1 MALEPI
7 KRRPF
12 SDPEEAAAQEA
23 IVRAVEA
30 DPDFFI
36 QRYFKDRRSFDGRYI
51 SADLFKETFDLYR
64 ASKESRAKYNNPAHN
79 AAAVLSAELFRRTL
93 ADTTCPERDTVVFIT
108 GIPGAGKTTSV
119 IVGGEMPSSFRLI
132 FEGQLVRPETTLP
145 KIQQVLDAGLK
156 PLIIA
161 VHALPEDALRNTR
174 TRLAEYGRGASIE
187 VMAFIQGNLPAG
199 LRAVHERFGEA
210 VELLVF
216 DYRDRAKPQCS
227 EGWGGLSELESEGS
241 YEHIKNRL
249 TAEFCSQPK
258 KAKIAASTSAECFF
272 MTSNEIFAWI
282 ANVLNGMHLIHIA
295 IYFRK
300 KSTGMLS

>member
-7 KRRPF
+7 KHRSF
-12 SDPEEAAAQEA
+12 SDPEEAAAQKA
-23 IVRAVEA
+23 IARAVEA

-36 QRYFKDRRSFDGRYI
+36 QRYLKDQRSFDGRYI
-51 SADLFKETFDLYR
+51 SADLFKETFDLYH

-93 ADTTCPERDTVVFIT
+93 ADTSHPERDTVVFIT

-210 VELLVF
+210 VGLLVF
-216 DYRDRAKPQCS
+216 DYRDRLKPQCLEGWESLFILKS
-227 EGWGGLSELESEGS
+227 EGDDGQIKKRLHAEVNRRWAKSNSSSSATKAPAPEGTFRSNPCNAVRLRCVKYVQNLRGLC
-241 YEHIKNRL
+241 YK
-249 TAEFCSQPK
+249 TVA
-258 KAKIAASTSAECFF
+258 
-272 MTSNEIFAWI
+272 
-282 ANVLNGMHLIHIA
+282 
-295 IYFRK
+295 
-300 KSTGMLS
+300 

>member
-23 IVRAVEA
+23 IAHAVEA

-36 QRYFKDRRSFDGRYI
+36 QRYLKDQRSFDGRYI

-93 ADTTCPERDTVVFIT
+93 ADTSHPERDTVVFIT

-119 IVGGEMPSSFRLI
+119 IVGGEMPSCFRLI

-161 VHALPEDALRNTR
+161 VHVLPEDALRNTR

-216 DYRDRAKPQCS
+216 DYRDRLKPQCV
-227 EGWGGLSELESEGS
+227 EGWCALSILGTEGTYESTKERLRTELEHCQRSGKVIGRCHKQALS
-241 YEHIKNRL
+241 PSKGRGR
-249 TAEFCSQPK
+249 
-258 KAKIAASTSAECFF
+258 
-272 MTSNEIFAWI
+272 
-282 ANVLNGMHLIHIA
+282 VLG
-295 IYFRK
+295 
-300 KSTGMLS
+300 